1 MTLLSL
7 KGVTRRYGGLV
18 AVDAVDLDVAEGGVT
33 AVIGPNGAGKT
44 TLFNLISGFQT
55 PNAGRIVF
63 AGEDVTAHPPEQIAA
78 AGLVRTFQLVQLFQN
93 LSVLENIQVGCHL
106 HTRGGVLSALLRS
119 RGTRQAER
127 EVEARAR
134 ELLHFVGLEGV
145 ADMEASALAYGQQRL
160 LEIARG
166 LAAKPRLLLLD
177 EPAAGLVRRRVETPV
192 GCDPR
197 DRCARHDRAADRARH
212 EAGDEHGRHH
222 RRAGFRPQDC
232 RGATRG
238 GPRKSRRHCRL
249 SRGGEGR
256 TMPDL
261 SYLPQIAL
269 SGIAVGCIYGLIGIG
284 FCVIYNASGI
294 VNFAQGAFVMLGGMI
309 AYSALKAVGLP
320 LPVAAAAA
328 IVAVAA
334 VGVIIERIVVRPLWD
349 RKATMFVMILATLA
363 AQIVVERLALIVAGD
378 QPRTL
383 PPFSDLPPIRL
394 GTVVISYQFL
404 WIVGISLLLIV
415 LLDQFFKR
423 TRTGKAMRAC
433 AFNREAASL
442 QGINV
447 SRMLALSFA
456 LSAGLGAVAG
466 VLITPTQYTA
476 FNVGVPFAISG
487 FIAAIV
493 GGFGRPLGAFIGG
506 IMLGLAQSLAIVAFG
521 AGLKNVAALSVLLI
535 FLFIR
540 PGGILGEAK

>member
-1 MTLLSL
+1 
-7 KGVTRRYGGLV
+7 
-18 AVDAVDLDVAEGGVT
+18 
-33 AVIGPNGAGKT
+33 
-44 TLFNLISGFQT
+44 
-55 PNAGRIVF
+55 
-63 AGEDVTAHPPEQIAA
+63 
-78 AGLVRTFQLVQLFQN
+78 
-93 LSVLENIQVGCHL
+93 
-106 HTRGGVLSALLRS
+106 
-119 RGTRQAER
+119 
-127 EVEARAR
+127 
-134 ELLHFVGLEGV
+134 
-145 ADMEASALAYGQQRL
+145 
-160 LEIARG
+160 
-166 LAAKPRLLLLD
+166 
-177 EPAAGLVRRRVETPV
+177 
-192 GCDPR
+192 
-197 DRCARHDRAADRARH
+197 
-212 EAGDEHGRHH
+212 
-222 RRAGFRPQDC
+222 
-232 RGATRG
+232 
-238 GPRKSRRHCRL
+238 
-249 SRGGEGR
+249 
-256 TMPDL
+256 MPDF

-269 SGIAVGCIYGLIGIG
+269 SGIGVGCIYGLIGIG

-294 VNFAQGAFVMLGGMI
+294 VNFAQGAFVMLGGMV
-309 AYSALKAVGLP
+309 AYVALNRFGLP
-320 LPVAAAAA
+320 LPLAA
-328 IVAVAA
+328 ILAIGLVA
-334 VGVIIERIVVRPLWD
+334 GLGILLERIVVRPLWN
-349 RKATMFVMILATLA
+349 RQSTMFVMILATLA

-383 PPFSDLPPIRL
+383 PPFTDLPPIRL
-394 GTVVISYQFL
+394 GAVVISYQFL

-506 IMLGLAQSLAIVAFG
+506 IMLGLAQSIAIVAFG